1 MNQCIETAWSKV
13 AFAALV
19 LSCLFAPKASHADDA
34 LPAAKPVRIGFI
46 CPFTGGSQDFGN
58 SARMGA
64 ELAVQEINE
73 VGGYLGRRFEL
84 VSRDDKANPDEG
96 RRIAQELVLQKQVD
110 FTIGFCNSGVAL
122 KSLDVFQEN
131 RHLLLVPVATGTAIT
146 AKYPPRSSYVFR
158 TSVRDAVQVEV
169 LVDEIVKRGF
179 RRAAIFADTTGYGEG
194 GLKDLQARLAEKNVA
209 VVHVARFKLGVE
221 SLVDDMKAAKA
232 ARADVILSYTVG
244 PEQAAVARARSEVKM
259 AAPLLG
265 PWTMSFR
272 SVMEKAGAAVEGAA
286 MPQTIIQDFSHE
298 QRTSFLARLRAFT
311 KSREPL
317 GSLMSAAQSY
327 DAVHL
332 MLSAMFQT
340 HGNTDADALKNA
352 LENLNHSHRGVV
364 TTYSR
369 PFSPNDHDA
378 ITGNMLFL
386 GVWRQGE
393 IHFLYTDDAKRASL
407 IQRKQ

>member
-1 MNQCIETAWSKV
+1 MNQRIETAWSKGVLV
-13 AFAALV
+13 ASV
-19 LSCLFAPKASHADDA
+19 LSCLFAPAVPRADDA
-34 LPAAKPVRIGFI
+34 LPALKPVRIGFI

-58 SARMGA
+58 SARWGA
-64 ELAVQEINE
+64 QLAVHEINE
-73 VGGYLGRRFEL
+73 FGGYMGRRLEL
-84 VSRDDKANPDEG
+84 ELRDDQSNPDEG
-96 RRIAQELVLQKQVD
+96 RRIAEELVQQRKVD

-122 KSLDVFQEN
+122 KALDVFQQN
-131 RHLLLVPVATGTAIT
+131 KHLLLVPVATGTAIT
-146 AKYPPRSSYVFR
+146 TKYPPQSSYVFR

-179 RRAAIFADTTGYGEG
+179 SRAAIFADSTGYGEG
-194 GLKDLQARLAEKNVA
+194 GLKDLQTRLAEKNVA
-209 VVHVARFKLGVE
+209 VVHVARFKLGVD
-221 SLVDDMKAAKA
+221 SLVDEMKAAKA

-244 PEQAAVARARSEVKM
+244 PEQAVVARARSETKM
-259 AAPLLG
+259 AAPLFG

-272 SVMEKAGAAVEGAA
+272 SVMDKAGPAVEGAA

-332 MLSAMFQT
+332 MLAAMFQT
-340 HGNTDADALKNA
+340 HGNTDADALKHA
-352 LENLNHSHRGVV
+352 LEHLDQNHRGVV

-369 PFSPNDHDA
+369 PFSPTDHDA
-378 ITGNMLFL
+378 VTANMLYL

-393 IHFLYTDDAKRASL
+393 IHFLYPDDAKRASL
-407 IQRKQ
+407 IQKKK